1 MAALGYGCQAGVHGP
16 REKMAERK
24 ISAAVGSNL
33 LAESRRSKR

>member
-1 MAALGYGCQAGVHGP
+1 MAALGYGCQAGVHGSP

-33 LAESRRSKR
+33 LNERS